1 MTGRVAESPSPRVDK
16 SPRVDRHN
24 QNAKP
29 KGGVVKTRRR
39 PYIISNFK
47 GQRKLVKGV
56 TCGDLLSSG
65 CKLFDMC
72 PSDCRL
78 ALEDGSEVDDE
89 YLAMCGDYT
98 ALVILGASEHVKYS
112 QVKAREMIGRIG
124 RMLASGAEE
133 LSQALGPL
141 KNELVSHMMA
151 HVQSLQSPSHL
162 LMADSREEDPHWF
175 QGEKR
180 ATSKKSVLRERA
192 KTRIRGYYYKS
203 KEEMQKR
210 LGEGGQGWVQ
220 QLFGEFLQRLRRSD
234 HNGHYFVRGEPGA
247 LCLGDGHFGCQGPF
261 SSPLC
266 PAAGAGTRHA
276 INPYSSREQLVLF
289 STWNLDHR
297 VERSRSVLPSLGQAV
312 REARGRALNAD
323 YFYRLL
329 FTTDN
334 LKLVHPVCHV
344 KAEHAGCHCDP
355 RRWYQ

>member
-65 CKLFDMC
+65 CKLFDLAAVAGGDRGGLARGLEGSASAECLADGMC

-151 HVQSLQSPSHL
+151 HVQSLQSPPHL

-192 KTRIRGYYYKS
+192 KTRIRGYYYKVGTT
-203 KEEMQKR
+203 R
-210 LGEGGQGWVQ
+210 GPA
-220 QLFGEFLQRLRRSD
+220 
-234 HNGHYFVRGEPGA
+234 HHGEPAFLPLFLGA
-247 LCLGDGHFGCQGPF
+247 MVRL
-261 SSPLC
+261 
-266 PAAGAGTRHA
+266 A
-276 INPYSSREQLVLF
+276 I
-289 STWNLDHR
+289 
-297 VERSRSVLPSLGQAV
+297 
-312 REARGRALNAD
+312 
-323 YFYRLL
+323 
-329 FTTDN
+329 
-334 LKLVHPVCHV
+334 
-344 KAEHAGCHCDP
+344 
-355 RRWYQ
+355 